1 MGSRLRGNDVLRVR
15 YNRFNRFFER
25 TTMTTALP
33 RDLSCPRIAPRKDGS
48 LSLSRIVAG
57 MWRMTEWDMTVE
69 ARIAFIEQCIALGV
83 TSFDHADIYGNYGV
97 EGLFG
102 DALRAQPSLRDRIE
116 LVSKCGIKL
125 LSSKRPDHTI
135 QHYDTTREHIVAS
148 AEESLRQLHTDRL
161 DLLLIHRPDPLMD
174 FDEIAEAF
182 TQLKRAGKVL
192 HFGVSNFSRHQF
204 ESLDRRIALATNQV
218 EFSPLHVAPM
228 FDETFDGLQDR
239 GVAPMI
245 WSPLAGGRLFSA
257 HDANAETLRLVIKDI
272 ADRLHQPFASVVFAW
287 IMQLPSRP
295 IPLTGSGRIEAIG
308 VAVAG
313 TTFRLPRADWFAILR
328 AARGHEV
335 A

>member
-1 MGSRLRGNDVLRVR
+1 
-15 YNRFNRFFER
+15 
-25 TTMTTALP
+25 
-33 RDLSCPRIAPRKDGS
+33 
-48 LSLSRIVAG
+48 
-57 MWRMTEWDMTVE
+57 
-69 ARIAFIEQCIALGV
+69 V
-83 TSFDHADIYGNYGV
+83 TSFDHADIYGGYSN

-102 DALRAQPSLRDRIE
+102 EALRASPSLRDRME
-116 LVSKCGIKL
+116 LVSKCGIRL
-125 LSSKRPDHTI
+125 VTPARPQNTI
-135 QHYDTTREHIVAS
+135 QHYDTTCAHITAS
-148 AEESLRQLHTDRL
+148 VEESLRQLHTDRL

-182 TQLKRAGKVL
+182 SRLRKAGKVL

-204 ESLDRRIALATNQV
+204 ECLDRRIELATNQV

-228 FDETFDGLQDR
+228 FDDTFDGLQDK

-257 HDANAETLRLVIKDI
+257 TESNAENLRLVIKEV
-272 ADRLHQPFASVVFAW
+272 ADRIKAPFASVVFAW

-295 IPLTGSGRIEAIG
+295 IPLTGSGRIEAIAL
-308 VAVAG
+308 AVAG
-313 TTFRLPRADWFAILR
+313 TQVQLSRQDWFRILR

>member
-1 MGSRLRGNDVLRVR
+1 MNA
-15 YNRFNRFFER
+15 
-25 TTMTTALP
+25 ALP
-33 RDLSCPRIAPRKDGS
+33 TDLTCPRIATRAGG
-48 LSLSRIVAG
+48 LELSRIVAG
-57 MWRMTEWDMTVE
+57 MWRMGEWGMPVEQRVALVERCIDM
-69 ARIAFIEQCIALGV
+69 GV
-83 TSFDHADIYGNYGV
+83 TSFDHADIYGGYSV

-102 DALRAQPSLRDRIE
+102 EALRAQPSLRDRIE

-125 LSSKRPDHTI
+125 VSPKRPQHTI
-135 QHYDTTREHIVAS
+135 QHYDTTGAHIIAS

-182 TQLKRAGKVL
+182 STLRKSGKVL

-204 ESLDRRIALATNQV
+204 EALNRRIELATNQV
-218 EFSPLHVAPM
+218 EFSPLHTAPM
-228 FDETFDGLQDR
+228 FDETFDGMQDLR
-239 GVAPMI
+239 VAPMV
-245 WSPLAGGRLFSA
+245 WSPLGGGRLFTSTEP
-257 HDANAETLRLVIKDI
+257 HAENLRLVIKEV
-272 ADRLHQPFASVVFAW
+272 ADGMKVPFASVVFAW

-295 IPLTGSGRIEAIG
+295 VPLTGTGRLDAIA

-313 TTFRLPRADWFAILR
+313 AGITLSRADWFRILR

>member
-1 MGSRLRGNDVLRVR
+1 
-15 YNRFNRFFER
+15 
-25 TTMTTALP
+25 MTHALP
-33 RDLSCPRIAPRKDGS
+33 RDLSCPRIATRPDG
-48 LSLSRIVAG
+48 LELSRVVAG
-57 MWRMTEWDMTVE
+57 MWRMVEWNMTVE
-69 ARIAFIEQCIALGV
+69 GRVAFIEQCLALGV

-102 DALRAQPSLRDRIE
+102 EALRAQPSLRARMQ

-125 LSSKRPDHTI
+125 LSNKRPQHGI
-135 QHYDTTREHIVAS
+135 QHYDTTAAHIVAS

-174 FDEIAEAF
+174 FDEIAEGF
-182 TQLKRAGKVL
+182 TRLKQAGKVL

-204 ESLDRRIALATNQV
+204 EVLDRRIALATNQV

-228 FDETFDGLQDR
+228 FDETFDGLQDLQ
-239 GVAPMI
+239 VAPMI
-245 WSPLAGGRLFSA
+245 WSPLGGGRLFTA
-257 HDANAETLRLVIKDI
+257 NDANAENLRLVIKDI
-272 ADRLHQPFASVVFAW
+272 ADRMRQPFASVVFAW
-287 IMQLPSRP
+287 IMQLPSKP
-295 IPLTGSGRIEAIG
+295 IPLTGSGRIEAIK

-313 TTFRLPRADWFAILR
+313 AGFQLSRHDWFAVLR

>member
-1 MGSRLRGNDVLRVR
+1 
-15 YNRFNRFFER
+15 
-25 TTMTTALP
+25 MTHALP
-33 RDLSCPRIAPRKDGS
+33 RDLHCPRIATRANGPE
-48 LSLSRIVAG
+48 LSRVVAG
-57 MWRMTEWDMTVE
+57 MWRMVEWNMTVE
-69 ARIAFIEQCIALGV
+69 QRVTLIEQCIAMGV

-102 DALRAQPSLRDRIE
+102 EALRAQPSLRERIQ

-125 LSSKRPDHTI
+125 LSNKRPGHTI
-135 QHYDTTREHIVAS
+135 QHYDTTAAHIVAS

-174 FDEIAEAF
+174 FDEIADAF
-182 TQLKRAGKVL
+182 TRLKGAGKVL
-192 HFGVSNFSRHQF
+192 HVGVSNFSRHQF
-204 ESLDRRIALATNQV
+204 EALNRRVELATNQV

-228 FDETFDGLQDR
+228 FDETFDGLQDV

-245 WSPLAGGRLFSA
+245 WSPLAGGRLFTSN
-257 HDANAETLRLVIKDI
+257 DANAENLRLVIKEI
-272 ADRLHQPFASVVFAW
+272 ADRLHQPFASVIFAW

-295 IPLTGSGRIEAIG
+295 IPLTGSGRIEAIS

-313 TTFRLPRADWFAILR
+313 TSFKLSRTDWFAILR
-328 AARGHEV
+328 AARSHEV